1 MDYTGKL
8 LKGLYEAI
16 ELLKDI
22 KAQNKEILRHAR
34 SIRIIEEKSH
44 NYFIKDEVDAE
55 MGGND

>member
-22 KAQNKEILRHAR
+22 KAQNKEILRHTRAA
-34 SIRIIEEKSH
+34 RIIEEKSH
-44 NYFIKDEVDAE
+44 NCFIRDEVDAE
-55 MGGND
+55 IGDND

>member
-22 KAQNKEILRHAR
+22 KAQNKEILRHTRAV
-34 SIRIIEEKSH
+34 RIIEEKSH
-44 NYFIKDEVDAE
+44 NFFIRDEVDAE
-55 MGGND
+55 IGDND